1 MAILFS
7 NATLLPMTASAGQA
21 QTFTGSVGVEGDR
34 IAFISAAEADAEAFR
49 QAHPGLREIDCR
61 GRLVMPGLINT
72 HCHAAMSLQRSLAD
86 DIPLMKWLNEHIW
99 PFEARQ
105 TPEDVALG
113 MELGIIEMLLGGITS
128 FVDMYY
134 HQNRCVPVVERLGIR
149 AVLGCN
155 YFDSNIDEVFTEL
168 EEAAGRAASCDR
180 VRIAAAPHSPYTVS
194 SENLTRGLRE
204 AERLDL
210 LLMTHIA
217 ETQDEI
223 RIIRERFNATPVEY
237 LDRLGLLGPKTVGAH
252 CVHVTAEDIATMA
265 ARGITVSHNPQSN
278 MKISSG
284 VAPVREMLR
293 AGIRVT
299 VATDGCC
306 SNNDLDLWEE
316 LRTAA
321 LLQKSATGDPT
332 ALPALEALRMATANG
347 ARAMG
352 YADGELGVLRPGAL
366 ADMIVIDLQRPH
378 LQPMND
384 VVSNLVY
391 CGKAA
396 DVETVMVGGR
406 IVVGNRRIAGVD
418 LGDLYARATEAV
430 RRIRSGK

>member
-1 MAILFS
+1 
-7 NATLLPMTASAGQA
+7 MTASAGQA

-252 CVHVTAEDIATMA
+252 CVHVTAEDIATMV

-366 ADMIVIDLQRPH
+366 ADMIVINLQRPH

-406 IVVGNRRIAGVD
+406 IVVENRRIAGVD

-430 RRIRSGK
+430 RRIRSSK

>member
-1 MAILFS
+1 MATLFS
-7 NATLLPMTASAGQA
+7 NATLLPMTAAADQE

-34 IAFISAAEADAEAFR
+34 IVLVSAAEADAEAFR

-61 GRLVMPGLINT
+61 NRLVMPGLVNT

-99 PFEARQ
+99 PFESRQ
-105 TPEDVALG
+105 TPEEVAIG
-113 MELGIIEMLLGGITS
+113 MELGIVEMLLGGVTS

-134 HQNRCVPVVERLGIR
+134 HQNQCVPVVERLGIR
-149 AVLGCN
+149 TVLGCN

-168 EEAAGRAASCDR
+168 EEAVKRAAGSDR
-180 VRIAAAPHSPYTVS
+180 IRIAVAPHAPYTVS
-194 SENLTRGLRE
+194 TENLRRGRDE
-204 AERLDL
+204 AERLGL

-223 RIIRERFNATPVEY
+223 RIVRERFNATPVEY
-237 LDRLGLLGPKTVGAH
+237 LDRLGLLGPRTIGAH
-252 CVHVTAEDIATMA
+252 CVHVTSDDIATMA
-265 ARGITVSHNPQSN
+265 ERGMTVSHNPQSN

-284 VAPVREMLR
+284 VAPVREMLQ

-299 VATDGCC
+299 VGTDGCC
-306 SNNDLDLWEE
+306 SNNDLDVWEE

-321 LLQKSATGDPT
+321 LLQKSATGDPC
-332 ALPALEALRMATANG
+332 ALPAREALRMATAAG

-352 YADGELGVLRPGAL
+352 YDDGELGVLRPGAL
-366 ADMIVIDLQRPH
+366 ADLIVIDLRRPH

-406 IVVGNRRIAGVD
+406 IVVENRRIEGVD
-418 LGDLYARATEAV
+418 LDDLYARAAEAV
-430 RRIRSGK
+430 QRIRRTE